1 MADDSKRVNFNDS
14 VQPKAASRDGEFS
27 VQPKA
32 REALEKSLQP
42 LSGAPQSRPDGVGA
56 STQPK
61 APPLTTQSAK
71 PPPSGD
77 D

>member
-1 MADDSKRVNFNDS
+1 MSDDSKKVFLGDS
-14 VQPKAASRDGEFS
+14 AQPKIPEIL
-27 VQPKA
+27 Q
-32 REALEKSLQP
+32 KSLQP
-42 LSGAPQSRPDGVGA
+42 LSGQPSKGADGVGA

-61 APPLTTQSAK
+61 APLTTQSAK

>member
-1 MADDSKRVNFNDS
+1 MGDDFKRVFLGDS
-14 VQPKAASRDGEFS
+14 AQPKIPAI
-27 VQPKA
+27 
-32 REALEKSLQP
+32 LEKSLQP
-42 LSGAPQSRPDGVGA
+42 LSGRPQSGTDGAGA

-61 APPLTTQSAK
+61 APLTTQQAK